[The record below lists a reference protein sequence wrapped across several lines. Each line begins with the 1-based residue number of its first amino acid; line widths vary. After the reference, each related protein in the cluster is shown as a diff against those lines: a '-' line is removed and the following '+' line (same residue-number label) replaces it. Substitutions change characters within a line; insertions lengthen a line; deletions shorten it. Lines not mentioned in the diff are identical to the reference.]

1 MNFKRIK
8 HIIIVTLLASLFS
21 GCGSIPA
28 LDAVVKDNSQKYQKA
43 ETLPPLAIPPDLSNS
58 RINDE
63 FAEKNDDTSY
73 SDYAELANNP
83 LEAKYNVVP
92 STKPALRGEASERHL
107 VLHGQSAILWQRM
120 LGFWAESGIKVKRHD
135 QTLGLMDTVEDA
147 EGYAYRVRVES
158 GDLPSTLKMHISSA
172 SFDSNELKNE
182 AQLRNL
188 AEYMG
193 AQHRS
198 DQSTQQQATQRKPV
212 SSISAVIIDE
222 ASDHQALM
230 VALDL
235 DTVWRNISRVVDS
248 KYFIIQDRQRER
260 GIYFVQY
267 LDPFLV
273 AKYSD
278 ESIFSKLAFWQD
290 AMDKA
295 PDMFFYIKLVTDLN
309 ETKVIILD
317 IDQVRTSSSTA
328 RRMLRLIQDRLD
340 R

>member
-8 HIIIVTLLASLFS
+8 HIIIVTLLVPLFA

-43 ETLPPLAIPPDLSNS
+43 ETMPPLAIPPDLSTS

-63 FAEKNDDTSY
+63 FAEKNNDSSY

-92 STKPALRGEASERHL
+92 STRPALTGVGNDRHL
-107 VLHGQSAILWQRM
+107 VVYGQSAILWKRM
-120 LGFWAESGIKVKRHD
+120 LEFWAESDIKVKRHD
-135 QTLGLMDTVEDA
+135 QALGLMDTVEDA
-147 EGYAYRVRVES
+147 EGYAFRARVES
-158 GDLPSTLKMHISSA
+158 GDLPNTLKMHISSA

-182 AQLRNL
+182 SQLRNL

-198 DQSTQQQATQRKPV
+198 EQHRQQQATQRQPV
-212 SSISAVIIDE
+212 PSISAVIINE

-235 DTVWRNISRVVDS
+235 DTTWRNISRVLDS
-248 KYFIIQDRQRER
+248 KHFIVQDRQRER

-267 LDPFLV
+267 LDPFLI
-273 AKYSD
+273 AKHGD

-309 ETKVIILD
+309 EIKVIILD
-317 IDQVRTSSSTA
+317 IDQVRTSSATA

>member
-8 HIIIVTLLASLFS
+8 HIIFITLLVSLFS

-43 ETLPPLAIPPDLSNS
+43 ETLPPLAIPPDLSTS

-63 FAEKNDDTSY
+63 FTEKNDDTSY
-73 SDYAELANNP
+73 SDSAKLATNP

-92 STKPALRGEASERHL
+92 STRPALTGEGSDRHL
-107 VLHGQSAILWQRM
+107 VVYGQSAILWQRM
-120 LGFWAESGIKVKRHD
+120 LEFWAESGIKVKRHD

-147 EGYAYRVRVES
+147 EGYAYRARVES
-158 GDLPSTLKMHISSA
+158 GDLPNTLKMHISSA
-172 SFDSNELKNE
+172 SFDSNELKN
-182 AQLRNL
+182 ATQLRNL
-188 AEYMG
+188 AEHMG
-193 AQHRS
+193 AEHRS
-198 DQSTQQQATQRKPV
+198 YQHTQQQATQRQRV
-212 SSISAVIIDE
+212 LSTSAVIIDE

-230 VALDL
+230 VALDI
-235 DTVWRNISRVVDS
+235 DTAWRNISRVVDS
-248 KYFIIQDRQRER
+248 KYFVVQDRQRER

-267 LDPFLV
+267 LDPFLI
-273 AKYSD
+273 AKHGD
-278 ESIFSKLAFWQD
+278 ESVFSKLAFWQN

-309 ETKVIILD
+309 ETKIIVLD
-317 IDQVRTSSSTA
+317 IDQVRTSSASA